1 MTSKGTFTLPA
12 KVRKEL
18 GLNKAG
24 DSLLLQYHK
33 KSGQIIIEK
42 PLDLQEIQ
50 RKNAAIA
57 KAKGIKPI
65 TDLHEIR
72 EAKHAEYY
80 RAHFN

>member
-18 GLNKAG
+18 GLNKVG

-33 KSGQIIIEK
+33 KSRQVILEK
-42 PLDLQEIQ
+42 PVNLKEIQ
-50 RKNAAIA
+50 RKNAAA
-57 KAKGIKPI
+57 VKAKGIKPI

-72 EAKHAEYY
+72 EARHAEYY
-80 RAHFN
+80 RTHFN